1 MVIFDSFF
9 NQTSAEGIR
18 NLMIQYKKYLTVL
31 AVIFLCGHLIG
42 CAHTSMNPD
51 YSGPKPL
58 PATLEKEYDYIRF
71 NGDYSSEILEENT
84 SFVLKQIR
92 FTPSTN
98 IIDMDHDII
107 LDYYEIRG
115 ELKFPVIL
123 VLPIFGGSNYFS
135 KTFAEYFADHGYC
148 SIIVHR
154 QKRYK
159 TFEDLDKM
167 DKILRQIVF
176 DHKQAI
182 DWVGIQDDLDSERI
196 GVFGISMGSIKAA
209 LISSLDKRI
218 KASVMCLSG
227 GNLAE
232 IIATSDEKGVVR
244 RREEYMKT
252 HDISQTE
259 FHELL
264 KSRITCDP
272 INYAEYIDAENSFM
286 VLGRFDS
293 TVPYKNGN
301 ELWIKIG
308 KPEKITMPTGHYTAI
323 LGLPY
328 VKMKSLDFFNRKLR

>member
-1 MVIFDSFF
+1 M
-9 NQTSAEGIR
+9 
-18 NLMIQYKKYLTVL
+18 LIQYKKYLTVL
-31 AVIFLCGHLIG
+31 AVIFLCGYFIG

-51 YSGPKPL
+51 YAGPKPL
-58 PATLEKEYDYIRF
+58 PANLEKEYSYTRF
-71 NGDYSSEILEENT
+71 NGEYSSKILEENT
-84 SFVLKQIR
+84 GFVLKQIR

-107 LDYYEIRG
+107 LDYYEIRS
-115 ELKFPVIL
+115 KTKSPVIL
-123 VLPIFGGSNYFS
+123 VLPIFGGSNYFAN
-135 KTFAEYFADHGYC
+135 TFAEYFAENGY
-148 SIIVHR
+148 SAIIVHR

-159 TFEDLDKM
+159 TFSDLDKM

-176 DHKQAI
+176 DHKQAL
-182 DWVGIQDDLDSERI
+182 DWVVMQDVFDAERI

-209 LISSLDKRI
+209 LISSLDKRV
-218 KASVMCLSG
+218 KAGVMCLAG
-227 GNLAE
+227 GNIAE

-244 RREEYMKT
+244 RREEYMKI
-252 HDISQTE
+252 HDLSQTE

-272 INYAEYIDAENSFM
+272 INYAEYIDAENSLM

-301 ELWIKIG
+301 ELWSKMG
-308 KPEKITMPTGHYTAI
+308 KPEKLTMLTGHYTAI